1 VVFPISFLPFC
12 PCWNLVCYSTH
23 LTDSHKCAYSVIG
36 SLAGVS
42 YFGPVAG
49 HGFIS
54 HDLELLREE
63 RRKVMQSTHDL
74 GNASVSVLPAGEGAD
89 HFVII
94 QKKEAEEPKGEQP
107 EISEAKTTS
116 SD

>member
-1 VVFPISFLPFC
+1 MVHLSVFSAEVVFAIPVLSFY
-12 PCWNLVCYSTH
+12 PCWNLVRYSASVIGIYGA
-23 LTDSHKCAYSVIG
+23 LYVFGYSVVG

-54 HDLELLREE
+54 HDLEMVREE
-63 RRKVMQSTHDL
+63 RRKVMEATSGQES
-74 GNASVSVLPAGEGAD
+74 GPVVALPAGENSD

-94 QKKEAEEPKGEQP
+94 HKKDAQEQ
-107 EISEAKTTS
+107 
-116 SD
+116 